1 MKKALVLVSYLGLA
15 LTAIPA
21 FFVFAGKVT
30 FEQYKILMI
39 AGAVLWFLTAPFWID
54 RTTKQSH

>member
-1 MKKALVLVSYLGLA
+1 MKKVLVLMSYIGLA

-21 FFVFAGKVT
+21 FFVFTGKLS
-30 FEQYKILMI
+30 FEQYKSLMI